1 MIDPLAS
8 STCEDRRVEAMEAA
22 ERRENT
28 MIAAAAIAMVIHFLH
43 LHVVIG
49 RRVVFEDQAVLWD
62 VARDLRRGD
71 VYQIDFP
78 GQFYDSSLEAVPA
91 ALLGTLGLSD
101 PTAFSV
107 GMFLM
112 ALLPWSALAWAL
124 RRRDQPWLAAATL
137 LLPIAM
143 TVDNSAVRLLW
154 VTAVPRQLAVLGVA
168 AALGLRS
175 SWRRWVVFVS
185 LAGTG
190 VLLDTSTVLLVG
202 PVGVWLLAAERKA
215 FSWRGALA
223 GVVPP
228 LVLAL
233 GRALNHDAHP
243 AYDLHPSPGIEFAR
257 KPIEWHIRN
266 PTRALRE
273 YGPEALTTPLLRTV
287 AVLLAVGAVMVLVIR
302 RGSLEVRLAA
312 FTAASLL
319 ALFFSSIGSL
329 RSAEFA
335 VALPSV
341 GRGLMALPFLAVV
354 LVAMTGLSPRGQ
366 AAIAAGV
373 GVLAIAGIGVRAVT
387 DSPGDF
393 VEEVMATGAIDL
405 VELDLIEQRCE
416 DLEEVMADHPD
427 AVVLSWSSTTAW
439 SCSALIEDA
448 IGSTATVI
456 FPIYERR
463 TWELERVW
471 DRGQLDW
478 IVWGHGQDGCNFAP
492 GMFTCELVANDIV
505 VMGAPSRLTLA
516 QVVPLVGL
524 QLRPLPDGFPAN

>member
-1 MIDPLAS
+1 MG
-8 STCEDRRVEAMEAA
+8 TA
-22 ERRENT
+22 ERREST
-28 MIAAAAIAMVIHFLH
+28 AIAVAAIAMVLHFLH
-43 LHVVIG
+43 LHVVVG
-49 RRVVFEDQAVLWD
+49 RRVAFEDQAVLWD

-91 ALLGTLGLSD
+91 AILGALGLSD
-101 PTAFSV
+101 PVAFSV

-124 RRRDQPWLAAATL
+124 CRRDQPWLAAATL
-137 LLPIAM
+137 LLPVAL

-168 AALGLRS
+168 AALGVRS
-175 SWRRWVVFVS
+175 PARRWAAFVS
-185 LAGTG
+185 LAGIG
-190 VLLDTSTVLLVG
+190 VLLDTSTLLLVG
-202 PVGVWLLAAERKA
+202 PVGVWLLTTDRRTLPWPGLLAGAVVPL
-215 FSWRGALA
+215 ALA
-223 GVVPP
+223 V
-228 LVLAL
+228 
-233 GRALNHDAHP
+233 GRAANHDAHP
-243 AYDLHPSPGIEFAR
+243 AYDLHPSPGLQLAR
-257 KPIEWHIRN
+257 KPIEWHLRN

-273 YGPEALTTPLLRTV
+273 YGPEALMSPLLRTA
-287 AVLLAVGAVMVLVIR
+287 AVLVALAAIVVLIAR
-302 RGSLEVRLAA
+302 RGTLAARLATA
-312 FTAASLL
+312 TGTAAL
-319 ALFFSSIGSL
+319 AIFFSSVGSL

-341 GRGLMALPFLAVV
+341 GRGLMALPFLVIV
-354 LVAMTGLSPRGQ
+354 LVAVLGLSPRSQ
-366 AAIAAGV
+366 RAIAAGIA
-373 GVLAIAGIGVRAVT
+373 VLAIAGIGVRAAT

-393 VEEVMATGAIDL
+393 VDEITATGAIDL
-405 VELDLIEQRCE
+405 VQLDLIEQRCD
-416 DLEEVMADHPD
+416 DLQQVMADHSD

-439 SCSALIEDA
+439 SCSALTEDTL
-448 IGSTATVI
+448 GSTATVI

-492 GMFTCELVANDIV
+492 GMFTCELVADDIV
-505 VMGAPSRLTLA
+505 VMGAPSRLTLS

-524 QLRPLPDGFPAN
+524 QLRPLPENFPEN